1 MKGSLLLGLIIMVS
15 LANAQVNVERY
26 NYFFEKSKTVE
37 NNDLR
42 LSSLYADSLLSLIQE
57 MEINNDSLE
66 FEAYYQKANV
76 LKKQGDFEMA
86 LQVLSHIDTTNLSLL
101 LFSDYLN
108 LSGVLYESKDNY
120 IESLSC
126 HLRSLAIR
134 KRIGDPK
141 KIAIALNSIAF
152 VYRGMNQQEKAI
164 EVLEEMM
171 TFCPKDDPMCN
182 ARALFNTGLMVLE
195 LDRHEEA
202 IPYFRKAVQGLEEQ
216 ENLHLFS
223 VYYNNL
229 ANCYERL
236 LHIDPSFYDSS
247 ILYGNKSLAIKQK
260 VGNLSG
266 VANSHNQLAATYERA
281 SDYKNSRK
289 HALLALELADSLG
302 LKSLKRN
309 ALSYLITAQIELEI
323 KDNTSALFEDYID
336 VVDELRDQATSE
348 VVNDMAARY
357 DTEKKVAENN
367 ALREE
372 SAQQK
377 KITFLLIGIAFILI
391 LLIVLLIYLYRL
403 KLRTNV
409 KLAEDKDV
417 IQKQSEKLVE
427 VNDLKS
433 RFFANISHELR
444 TPLTLIQGNADAIL
458 RLDKIPAQAVEPAK
472 KIRRNVKQMT
482 VLVNDLLD
490 LSKLELQRNLVKLKP
505 LYLDPLVARVVA
517 AFLSLAESNL
527 IELDYHSDIPQ
538 KTVADLDEGQF
549 EKVMNNLIY
558 NSFKFVTMGGRVNIH
573 TFINGDNIVL
583 KVVDNGRGIPD
594 ADLPYIF
601 DRFYQAGMSED
612 NKQGSGLGLAI
623 SKELIEL
630 MHGKISAYNNPEGGA
645 TLEIQLPVS
654 NLMPSLQDELIS
666 TDDLKSSEDL
676 EVHLDVLKVPSDSSV
691 LIVEDNKLLQ
701 SYLSDVLRDHFEL
714 HIADNGKEALDL
726 LKQVRPDL
734 ILTDV
739 MMPVMDGWE
748 LLGKIREDAGLSKIP
763 VIVLTAV
770 AENADRLK
778 GLRLGVDDYIIKP
791 FEVDEL
797 LVRISNVINN
807 LRERIKWAKEFAEEE
822 RQDLSEENQLVIEIR
837 DFVKENMA
845 DSKLNVTQLAMHLGL
860 SERQLYRKTAESV
873 GLSPSKLITE
883 IRLQQARELLVSKRY
898 DKLAQI
904 SQEIGFESTSYFSK
918 LYLERFGKKPTDYFS

>member
-1 MKGSLLLGLIIMVS
+1 MKGTLLFGLLTLVS
-15 LANAQVNVERY
+15 LFTNAQVNSERY
-26 NYFFEKSKTVE
+26 RYYFEKSRSIE
-37 NNDLR
+37 NDDLK
-42 LSSLYADSLLSLIQE
+42 LASLYADSILIVLAE
-57 MEINNDSLE
+57 EHIVDDSLK
-66 FEAYYQKANV
+66 FKAYYQKANV
-76 LKKQGDFEMA
+76 LKKQGDFEKSFE
-86 LQVLSHIDTTNLSLL
+86 VLNRVDTSTLSLL
-101 LFSDYLN
+101 LLADYLN
-108 LSGVLYESKDNY
+108 LVGILYESKGNY
-120 IESLSC
+120 SESLRC
-126 HLRSLAIR
+126 HLRSLAIG
-134 KRIGDPK
+134 KKIGDSK
-141 KIAIALNSIAF
+141 KIAVALNSIAF
-152 VYRGMNQQEKAI
+152 VYRAMDQQEKAI
-164 EVLEEMM
+164 DVLEEMM
-171 TFCPKDDPMCN
+171 TFCPDEDLMCK
-182 ARALFNTGLMVLE
+182 ARALFNTGLMILE

-202 IPYFRKAVQGLEEQ
+202 IPYFRKAVQGLEEE

-323 KDNTSALFEDYID
+323 KDNTTALFEDYID
-336 VVDELRDQATSE
+336 VVNELREEATSE

-357 DTEKKVAENN
+357 ETEKKEAENI

-377 KITFLLIGIAFILI
+377 KIAYLLIGIAITLV
-391 LLIVLLIYLYRL
+391 LLIVLLAYLYRL
-403 KLRTNV
+403 KLRTNL
-409 KLAEDKDV
+409 KLADDKEV
-417 IQKQSEKLVE
+417 IQKQSEKLKE

-458 RLDKIPAQAVEPAK
+458 RLDKIPAQAVDPAK

-490 LSKLELQRNLVKLKP
+490 LSKLELQKNVVKLKP
-505 LYLDPLVARVVA
+505 LYIDPLVARVVA

-527 IELDYHSDIPQ
+527 IELQYHSDIPP
-538 KTVADLDEGQF
+538 KTVVDLDEVQF

-573 TFINGDNIVL
+573 TSVSSDKVIL
-583 KVVDNGRGIPD
+583 KVVDNGRGIPT

-601 DRFYQAGMSED
+601 DRFYQAGMSDD
-612 NKQGSGLGLAI
+612 NKKGSGLGLAI

-630 MHGKISAYNNPEGGA
+630 MNGKISAYNNEEGGA
-645 TLEIQLPVS
+645 TLEIHLPVS
-654 NLMPSLQDELIS
+654 SLVPSLQDELVS
-666 TDDLKSSEDL
+666 TEDLKSSEDL
-676 EVHLDVLKVPSDSSV
+676 DVHFDVLKVPSDSSV
-691 LIVEDNKLLQ
+691 LVVEDNKLLQ

-726 LKQVRPDL
+726 LKHIRPDL

-748 LLGKIREDAGLSKIP
+748 LLSKIREDAALSKIP

-770 AENADRLK
+770 AENAERLK

-797 LVRISNVINN
+797 LVRLSNVINN

-822 RQDLSEENQLVIEIR
+822 KQDLSEENQLVIEIR
-837 DFVKENMA
+837 DFVKNNMA

-904 SQEIGFESTSYFSK
+904 SQ
-918 LYLERFGKKPTDYFS
+918 